1 MNSRLLLLILSL
13 ITLALPRIHGAAFD
27 AFLEIDGIAGETEDR
42 EFKGTIHI
50 ESFSWGC
57 SNPPA
62 RSGGTGKVSFS
73 DIRFSTASS
82 KSSPKLMEFC
92 AKGTPL
98 KVGILHLRIRRDDS
112 TPPTYHRYELENML
126 ISSYSVSGATSS
138 ADSVPTDSFSL
149 NFTKVTFSHR
159 APDGT
164 VTTGSA
170 ELPLTVTTS
179 R

>member
-1 MNSRLLLLILSL
+1 MNPRLLLLILSL
-13 ITLALPRIHGAAFD
+13 LTLSLPRLHGAAFD

-57 SNPPA
+57 SNAPS

-73 DIRFSTASS
+73 DIRFSTVSTKA
-82 KSSPKLMEFC
+82 SPKLMEHC
-92 AKGTPL
+92 ATGKVF
-98 KVGILHLRIRRDDS
+98 KVGTLHLRIRRDES
-112 TPPTYHRYELENML
+112 TPPTYHRYELENVL
-126 ISSYSVSGATSS
+126 ISSYSVSGAGS
-138 ADSVPTDSFSL
+138 AGDSVPTDSFSL

-170 ELPLTVTTS
+170 ELTSTLTPS